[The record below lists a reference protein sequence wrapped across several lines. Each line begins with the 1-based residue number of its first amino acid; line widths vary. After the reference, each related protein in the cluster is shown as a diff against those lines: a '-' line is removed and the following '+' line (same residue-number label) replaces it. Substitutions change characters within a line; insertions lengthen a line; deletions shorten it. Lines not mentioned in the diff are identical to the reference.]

1 MNLELVILSMKS
13 LLICLVTP
21 SLLCAQTLKPGIW
34 KGQASFTVNNIPLP
48 STQDEDCILP
58 HEVKDVKGSLV
69 KNLKKQG
76 CSLTKWEVRG
86 QKIEAS
92 LVCKGQDID
101 ATGSLKGQFS
111 DKSYKLSGEVKGT
124 FKEMLPAIAQV
135 ELQGEWVK
143 SCN

>member
-1 MNLELVILSMKS
+1 MKLLS
-13 LLICLVTP
+13 ICLVMP
-21 SLLCAQTLKPGIW
+21 SLLWSQTLKPGIW

-58 HEVKDVKGSLV
+58 HEVKDIKGSLV

-76 CSLTKWEVRG
+76 CSLTKWEVKG

-92 LVCKGQDID
+92 LVCKGQNID

-111 DKSYKLSGEVKGT
+111 EKSYKLSGGAKGT
-124 FKEMLPAIAQV
+124 FKEMLPAMAQV
-135 ELQGEWVK
+135 ELHGEWVK
-143 SCN
+143 ACN